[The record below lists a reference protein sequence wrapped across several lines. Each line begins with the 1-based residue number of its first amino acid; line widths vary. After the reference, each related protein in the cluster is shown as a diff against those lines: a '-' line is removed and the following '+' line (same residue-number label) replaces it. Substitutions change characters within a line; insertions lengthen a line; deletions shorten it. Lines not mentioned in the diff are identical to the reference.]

1 MNKYEKWYQNICDR
15 GLSKRTDEY
24 TERHHIVP
32 ESFYKNRTRKGKPG
46 WLLGNPDDPSNI
58 TWLTAKEHAIAHHL
72 LTKVHKHDK
81 RAYPKVIKALEMMGA
96 VNQNQKGKRYKL
108 IPRVYA
114 LAREERAKIQSEE
127 MKGEGNHQYG
137 RKWTEEEKEAQAEK
151 VSGRVQPLSEKEKQ
165 KQAWVK
171 RKELGIKRKGYSE
184 EYKTERSEKYSGEG
198 NPRFGVEV
206 TTETRNKIGD
216 KIRGRKQTDE
226 EKRRRG
232 DANIGKKREKV
243 HCDWCNEDVAV
254 NGYARFHGP
263 NCHMNPDSPR
273 YDPNKKPR

>member
-15 GLSKRTDEY
+15 GRSKRTDEY
-24 TERHHIVP
+24 TERHHIIP

-46 WLLGNPDDPSNI
+46 WLLGNPDGPSNI

-137 RKWTEEEKEAQAEK
+137 RKWTEEEKEEQRQK
-151 VSGRVQPLSEKEKQ
+151 V
-165 KQAWVK
+165 
-171 RKELGIKRKGYSE
+171 LGNKLTPEQHAKLVANTTGKKKSPITDKHRENLKKNHASKKPEFDGTRSE
-184 EYKTERSEKYSGEG
+184 ETKK
-198 NPRFGVEV
+198 
-206 TTETRNKIGD
+206 KIGE
-216 KIRGRKQTDE
+216 KIRGRKQTEE
-226 EKRRRG
+226 EKQRRRE
-232 DANIGKKREKV
+232 ANLGGHREKI
-243 HCDWCNEDVAV
+243 HCDWC
-254 NGYARFHGP
+254 GYECSANTYPRFHGDM
-263 NCHMNPDSPR
+263 CHMNPDSPR
-273 YDPNKKPR
+273 YDPNKKIRRPKE